1 MLIRDVEYY
10 SPALGRNTTYTVMIP
25 DALAERAT
33 SVSEDSDIPYVMI
46 THGMWDDTHSW
57 LRGTRIESLLEG
69 HSFAAVAPDAR
80 LSYYTDT
87 STGEKFYTQ
96 LTEELPYE
104 LTRSFGFTKNRARR
118 FVMGNSMGGYGAF
131 KLALSRTDLFSA
143 SISLSG
149 VTDIVYR
156 IVECRFWPDVAEK
169 NWGAD
174 YAKTLPGSDSDLYTL
189 VRRALVSNSSLP
201 ELWQIC
207 GTEDYLYEDN
217 IRFRRF
223 MEEIAYPY
231 YKYTEDKG
239 EHFWDFWD
247 RMLPSALDYF
257 ESKL

>member
-10 SPALGRNTTYTVMIP
+10 SLALGRVATYTVMIP
-25 DALAERAT
+25 DALAKRAT
-33 SVSEDSDIPYVMI
+33 CESDGSDIPYVMI

-57 LRGTRIESLLEG
+57 LRGTRIKSLLEG

-87 STGEKFYTQ
+87 ATGEKFYTQ
-96 LTEELPYE
+96 ITDELPSE
-104 LTRSFGFTKNRARR
+104 LTRTFGFIKSRARR

-131 KLALSRTDLFSA
+131 KLALSRPDLFSA
-143 SISLSG
+143 AISLSG

-189 VRRALVSNSSLP
+189 VRRALVSNSPLP

-223 MEEIAYPY
+223 MEEISYPGY
-231 YKYTEDKG
+231 RYTEDKG
-239 EHFWDFWD
+239 VHFWDFWD
-247 RMLPSALDYF
+247 RMLPSVLDYF